1 MNHNRDDQSI
11 NDQVDRNLIN
21 LVLSGD
27 HRAFES
33 LVRRYQ
39 KLVYNVVLQM
49 VQSRDSAADLT
60 QETFL
65 KSYRS
70 LASFKPE
77 LRFKPWLIRIAT
89 NTALNSLRD
98 EKPHDS
104 LDQIM
109 ESDPC
114 FDLTAPENVEKQ
126 VELTLATQELSVAL
140 AELPVRQRTI
150 FVLRYQYD
158 FSYDD
163 IAQITNESIP
173 AIKSMLFRTRERL
186 RKQLFEKN
194 GTEPKKTVERGI
206 E

>member
-1 MNHNRDDQSI
+1 
-11 NDQVDRNLIN
+11 
-21 LVLSGD
+21 VLSGD

-173 AIKSMLFRTRERL
+173 AIKSMLSEPANGCASSSL
-186 RKQLFEKN
+186 RKMELS
-194 GTEPKKTVERGI
+194 PKKQLKE